1 MSASSAATRAWP
13 ATRAPSVA
21 YHRPGASACFRCGGR
36 GRCGASVGRW
46 LVRGSP
52 STQPGWLSALA
63 ANRPHAVR
71 SGDDPWGRGED
82 APGPG
87 PGTSTGSG
95 VNARFAAP
103 ARSTARCSR
112 WRRNGGGGAC
122 VPLSVDGEALL
133 VHNRTR
139 PRPYIAHRADH
150 RPEGPRSTKGMAQAT
165 TPGQGTPRGCGPVSS
180 TWPQAIQAS
189 WSDSAK
195 VSVNTP
201 RLGAV
206 SRPTA
211 TWFMAPRVTP
221 LVGHRGEP
229 GDRVGRDRCR

>member
-1 MSASSAATRAWP
+1 MA
-13 ATRAPSVA
+13 
-21 YHRPGASACFRCGGR
+21 
-36 GRCGASVGRW
+36 RW

-52 STQPGWLSALA
+52 STQPGWLSALG

-71 SGDDPWGRGED
+71 SGDDPGARRGRPRGRGPV
-82 APGPG
+82 A
-87 PGTSTGSG
+87 STGSG
-95 VNARFAAP
+95 IPARLAAP

-122 VPLSVDGEALL
+122 VPLSVDGQALL

-139 PRPYIAHRADH
+139 LRPYVAHGQTIDPRGRAPPTAWPRL
-150 RPEGPRSTKGMAQAT
+150 RPR
-165 TPGQGTPRGCGPVSS
+165 GQGTPRGCGPVGSI
-180 TWPQAIQAS
+180 WPQAIQAS

-201 RLGAV
+201 KLGAV

-211 TWFMAPRVTP
+211 TWFMAPRVT
-221 LVGHRGEP
+221 
-229 GDRVGRDRCR
+229 RVRPSR